1 MLSDNEDTRLN
12 ADRCLGTITAEA
24 RRPGSRGSV
33 IRARELTGT
42 GVGNPQDG
50 GVLGAPT
57 RTTAEAGRLMTAADL
72 ADRWSVSEA
81 FVYRLAREG
90 KLPTVHLGRY
100 RRFRLDAIDAFETAT
115 DLQ

>member
-1 MLSDNEDTRLN
+1 MLSDNQDARLN
-12 ADRCLGTITAEA
+12 ANRRIRSVAAEA
-24 RRPGSRGSV
+24 TRSGAGGSV